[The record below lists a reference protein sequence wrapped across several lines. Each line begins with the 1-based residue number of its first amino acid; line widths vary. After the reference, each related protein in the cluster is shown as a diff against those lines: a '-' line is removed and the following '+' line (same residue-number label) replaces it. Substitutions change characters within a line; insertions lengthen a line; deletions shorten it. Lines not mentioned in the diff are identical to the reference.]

1 MNDHETPE
9 LSLIRAVREIPDEP
23 APDGFV
29 VGVLYRLT
37 PKRLPWW
44 RRAWIWTRT
53 PRPLVVTP
61 LRMAGVSLA
70 AALLILAALP
80 MMHSPQAPPFHAPS
94 PGLQTVTF
102 MLSDPQGQI
111 GSAAVI
117 GSFNRWRPRGFEMH
131 FSPDQGAWLLETRL
145 PAGTHEYVFL
155 LDGAQVRSDPRAF
168 LTKDD
173 GFGSRNAV
181 LLLTENHEHPI

>member
-1 MNDHETPE
+1 MNDCETPE
-9 LSLIRAVREIPDEP
+9 ISLIRAVREMPDEP
-23 APDGFV
+23 APNDFV
-29 VGVLYRLT
+29 EGVLRRLT

-80 MMHSPQAPPFHAPS
+80 MMRSPQVPTVHAPS
-94 PGLQTVTF
+94 PGLQPVTF
-102 MLSDPQGQI
+102 MLPDPQGRI

-117 GSFNRWRPRGFEMH
+117 GSFNRWQPRGFEMH
-131 FSPDQGAWLLETRL
+131 FSPDRGAWVLETRL

-155 LDGAQVRSDPRAF
+155 LDGTQVRSDPRAV

-181 LLLTENHEHPI
+181 LLLTEGHEHSI